1 MIQRL
6 YFPNCNMNNTFFYKR
21 LGLQIRRERRMKD
34 FSQEDLSFETDIDR
48 AYLAKIEK
56 GRANPSIKI
65 LYKISRKL
73 KITLSDLLKGV

>member
-1 MIQRL
+1 
-6 YFPNCNMNNTFFYKR
+6 
-21 LGLQIRRERRMKD
+21 MKD